1 MNLDLLKKLTRL
13 ANNNPNDNEANLA
26 ARRVCKMLE
35 ESDWKILPEVK
46 TAYGKMNE
54 GQWASPKPPDP
65 NSDWFNRQQHTQP
78 RRPDNPNQEYDSSGR
93 PKPPNPPKS
102 PPKKESVKPPSG
114 WRNPFD
120 GLRDEFFDEIFN
132 RSRSR
137 KNQEGMPR
145 PLKCTKC
152 EKMQLTTFIGNPAV
166 FICQDCNWSK

>member
-13 ANNNPNDNEANLA
+13 ANNNPNENEANLA

-35 ESDWKILPEVK
+35 EGDWKLSSSTPIQDAAERLRK
-46 TAYGKMNE
+46 N
-54 GQWASPKPPDP
+54 PPNDP

-102 PPKKESVKPPSG
+102 PPKKEPVKPPSG
-114 WRNPFD
+114 WNNPF
-120 GLRDEFFDEIFN
+120 EKMNETFFNEVFG
-132 RSRSR
+132 RR
-137 KNQEGMPR
+137 KAPER
-145 PLKCTKC
+145 LKCTKC
-152 EKMQLTTFIGNPAV
+152 GNLKLTSFIGNPAV

>member
-93 PKPPNPPKS
+93 PKPPKS
-102 PPKKESVKPPSG
+102 PPKQEPVKPPPG
-114 WRNPFD
+114 WNNPF
-120 GLRDEFFDEIFN
+120 EKINETFFNEVFG
-132 RSRSR
+132 RR
-137 KNQEGMPR
+137 KAPER
-145 PLKCTKC
+145 LKCTKC
-152 EKMQLTTFIGNPAV
+152 GNLKLTSFIGNPAV